1 MFFVRFFLLN
11 VTINYS
17 KSKLKKF
24 YKFGLPYP
32 KKKWRDFL
40 DNFIKFKLL
49 ISEDCT
55 CTMCEGGMTQSDF
68 CIIFLTFPDINLSFF
83 TDKMWTMMAPGEF
96 DPEFKAKM
104 NEVYNT
110 CYELSQSI
118 PQSVLDKKGPMMK
131 QFGRQK
137 CFFKCVHVSTTQTPM
152 NFYTKSE

>member
-1 MFFVRFFLLN
+1 
-11 VTINYS
+11 
-17 KSKLKKF
+17 
-24 YKFGLPYP
+24 
-32 KKKWRDFL
+32 
-40 DNFIKFKLL
+40 
-49 ISEDCT
+49 
-55 CTMCEGGMTQSDF
+55 MTQSDF

-152 NFYTKSE
+152 NFCTKSE